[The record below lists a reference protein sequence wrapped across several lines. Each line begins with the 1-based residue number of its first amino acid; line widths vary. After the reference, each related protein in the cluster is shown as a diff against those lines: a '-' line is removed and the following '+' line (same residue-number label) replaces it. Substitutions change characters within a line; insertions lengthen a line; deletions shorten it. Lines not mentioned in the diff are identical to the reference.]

1 MYILVLTI
9 QCNNLSTIIS
19 SNADKQSIFLTRL
32 SCNIL
37 LKGVI
42 ASFSEWSNLSSCST
56 AATTQN
62 NVEFRPSSDQRME
75 GRRGEG
81 EGEEVEEE
89 EGTKGYKCEF
99 ATPSKQRAA
108 KQHLICI

>member
-1 MYILVLTI
+1 
-9 QCNNLSTIIS
+9 
-19 SNADKQSIFLTRL
+19 
-32 SCNIL
+32 
-37 LKGVI
+37 
-42 ASFSEWSNLSSCST
+42 
-56 AATTQN
+56 
-62 NVEFRPSSDQRME
+62 VEFRPSSDQRME